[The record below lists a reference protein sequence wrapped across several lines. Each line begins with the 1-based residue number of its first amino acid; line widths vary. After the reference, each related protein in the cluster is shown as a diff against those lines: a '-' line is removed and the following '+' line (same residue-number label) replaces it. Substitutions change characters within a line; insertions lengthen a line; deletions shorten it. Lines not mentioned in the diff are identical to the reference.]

1 MADRRR
7 SVAENVP
14 GDFFVDETC
23 IDCDTCRQLAPEV
36 FADAGQYSFVHS
48 QPDGPDAARR
58 ASRALLA
65 CPTGSI
71 GTLDPGRAREAKAD
85 FPMLLEGSVYYCG
98 FNSPKSFGGNSYL
111 VVHPGGNWLIDS
123 PKYLPHLVDRFAD
136 LGGISHIFLTH
147 RDDVAEAEKY
157 AARFASRRI
166 IHRKE
171 LSAQPSAELV
181 INGMKPVELA
191 PGLVAI
197 PTPGHTRGHT
207 CLLVE
212 NRYLFTGDHLWW
224 SRTLR
229 SLTAGRDVCWYSW
242 EEQTRSMAALTRY
255 TFEWVL
261 PGHGERVKMPVGEMQ
276 RQLVDLAGRMKDGIS
291 RPRSV

>member
-7 SVAENVP
+7 SVAENVS

-36 FADAGQYSFVHS
+36 FADAGQYSFVHT
-48 QPDGPDAARR
+48 QPQTPDATRS

-71 GTLDPGRAREAKAD
+71 GTLHPGRAREAKAD
-85 FPMLLEGSVYYCG
+85 FPILLEGGVYYCG
-98 FNSPKSFGGNSYL
+98 FNSPKSSGGNSYF
-111 VVHPGGNWLIDS
+111 VARPEGNWLIDS
-123 PKYLPHLVDRFAD
+123 PKYLPHLVDRFEK
-136 LGGISHIFLTH
+136 LGGIARIFLTH

-171 LSAQPSAELV
+171 LSAQPSAEFV
-181 INGMKPVELA
+181 IDGTDPVELA
-191 PGLVAI
+191 PGFVAV
-197 PTPGHTRGHT
+197 PTPGHTRGHM
-207 CLLVE
+207 CLLLE
-212 NRYLFTGDHLWW
+212 NRHLFTGDHLWW

-229 SLTAGRDVCWYSW
+229 SLNAGRDVCWYSW
-242 EEQTRSMAALTRY
+242 EEQTRSMATLTQF
-255 TFEWVL
+255 TFAWVL
-261 PGHGERVKMPVGEMQ
+261 PGHGERVKL
-276 RQLVDLAGRMKDGIS
+276 LVAEAQTQTRELVERM
-291 RPRSV
+291 RS

>member
-23 IDCDTCRQLAPEV
+23 IDCDACRQLAPEV
-36 FADAGQYSFVHS
+36 FADAGEHSFVCA
-48 QPDGPDAARR
+48 QPQTSEAIRS

-71 GTLDPGRAREAKAD
+71 GTLHPACAREAKTD
-85 FPMLLEGSVYYCG
+85 FPMPLEGGVYYCG
-98 FNSPKSFGGNSYL
+98 FNSPKSFGGDSYF
-111 VVHPGGNWLIDS
+111 VTRPEGNWLIDS
-123 PKYLPHLVDRFAD
+123 PKYLPHLVDQFEK
-136 LGGISHIFLTH
+136 LGGITHIFLTH

-171 LSAQPSAELV
+171 LSAQPSAEVV
-181 INGMKPVELA
+181 IDPMDPIELA
-191 PGLVAI
+191 PGFVAI
-197 PTPGHTRGHT
+197 PTPGHTRGHM

-224 SRTLR
+224 SRTLG
-229 SLTAGRDVCWYSW
+229 SLNAGRNVCWYSW
-242 EEQTRSMAALTRY
+242 EDQTCSVAALTKFE
-255 TFEWVL
+255 FEWVL
-261 PGHGERVKMPVGEMQ
+261 PGHGERVKLPVEEMH
-276 RQLVDLAGRMKDGIS
+276 RHLHLLVRRMTHDH
-291 RPRSV
+291 

>member
-23 IDCDTCRQLAPEV
+23 IDCDTCRQLAPGV
-36 FADAGQYSFVHS
+36 FADAGDYSFVHM
-48 QPDGPDAARR
+48 QPQNSEAQRSAL
-58 ASRALLA
+58 RALLA

-71 GTLDPGRAREAKAD
+71 GTLHPACAREAKSD
-85 FPMLLEGSVYYCG
+85 FPMPLERDVFYCG
-98 FNSPKSFGGNSYL
+98 FNSPKSFGGNSYF
-111 VVHPGGNWLIDS
+111 VVHPEGNWLIDS
-123 PKYLPHLVDRFAD
+123 PKFLPHLVDRFD
-136 LGGISHIFLTH
+136 KHGGIAQIFLTH
-147 RDDVAEAEKY
+147 RDDVADAEKY

-181 INGMKPVELA
+181 IDSLDPVELA
-191 PGLVAI
+191 PGFLAI
-197 PTPGHTRGHT
+197 PTPGHTRGHM
-207 CLLVE
+207 CLLLE
-212 NRYLFTGDHLWW
+212 SRFLFTGDHLWW

-229 SLTAGRDVCWYSW
+229 SLNAGHDVCWYSW
-242 EEQTRSMAALTRY
+242 KEQTRSMAALAQF

-261 PGHGERVKMPVGEMQ
+261 PGHGERVKLPLEEMEIQ
-276 RQLVDLAGRMKDGIS
+276 SEI
-291 RPRSV
+291 

>member
-36 FADAGQYSFVHS
+36 FTDAGQYSFVHS
-48 QPDGPDAARR
+48 QPRAREAMR
-58 ASRALLA
+58 SASRALLA

-71 GTLDPGRAREAKAD
+71 GTLHPAAAREAKID
-85 FPMLLEGSVYYCG
+85 FPMPLEGGVYYCG
-98 FNSPKSFGGNSYL
+98 FNSPKSFGGSSYF
-111 VVHPGGNWLIDS
+111 VARPQGNWLIDS
-123 PKYLPHLVDRFAD
+123 PKYLPPLVDRFED
-136 LGGISHIFLTH
+136 FGGIAHIFLTH

-181 INGMKPVELA
+181 VDGMDPVELA
-191 PGLVAI
+191 PGFVVI
-197 PTPGHTRGHT
+197 PTPGHTRGHM
-207 CLLVE
+207 CLLLE
-212 NRYLFTGDHLWW
+212 NRYLFSGDHLWW

-229 SLTAGRDVCWYSW
+229 SLNAGRDVCWYSW
-242 EEQTRSMAALTRY
+242 EDQTRSMAALTQF

-261 PGHGERVKMPVGEMQ
+261 PGHGERVKLSVGAVQ
-276 RQLVDLAGRMKDGIS
+276 THLHLLVRRMAQGH
-291 RPRSV
+291 